1 MQKLNA
7 KKLIDFQNMSKVRK
21 KSFAENLKKPTV
33 PKDGGGGDY
42 WIPATSAIAN
52 AWKFDN
58 TTLIDEKI
66 GKLEKLIK
74 ETERPQTRQMYQRN
88 ISMLSGFKG
97 FDLASIKPKA
107 KLEIMH
113 VPKTA
118 ELLNIKG
125 LLVQVLPSYV
135 FTYKN
140 KTGDVAQV
148 GAVWFVAYQYG
159 YKKDELAVFAELVH
173 RFLSANYSK
182 KFLINPSYCIVV
194 DVKQAT
200 ELRYKNVSNPRVDT
214 MINELKMFLA

>member
-21 KSFAENLKKPTV
+21 TSFAENLKKPAV
-33 PKDGGGGDY
+33 SKDGGGGDY

-52 AWKFDN
+52 AWKYDN

-66 GKLEKLIK
+66 GNLAKLIK
-74 ETERPQTRQMYQRN
+74 ETTRPQTRQMYQRN

-97 FDLASIKPKA
+97 FDLVSIKPNA
-107 KLEIMH
+107 ELGIIH

-140 KTGDVAQV
+140 KTGDEAQV

-173 RFLSANYSK
+173 RFLSANYGK
-182 KFLINPSYCIVV
+182 KFLVNPSYCIVV
-194 DVKQAT
+194 DVMQAT

-214 MINELKMFLA
+214 MISELKKFLT